1 MPDQN
6 LTKRRP
12 KTQTGKTGEPDLVP
26 ACSVG
31 RSLEIFSD
39 IWTFIVIR
47 EAFYQTRRFQDFHDR
62 LGIPKATLTKR
73 LSKLVEENIFK
84 KTSYSSKP
92 QRFEYRLTKKGVD
105 LYPIMLAMM
114 NWGNKYLFDTA
125 KPLPI
130 QLTHKTCGNPVLPII
145 ACSHCK
151 QSLDARDVTTRP
163 GPGAG
168 FVTAPKRKRSRRPSA
183 STRPGH
189 GRLCSVAGTLELIGD
204 RWSFLVLREAFFGI
218 RRFDEMRTRLNL
230 ATNILSDR
238 LKRLTD
244 AGIFNRQEYQTK
256 PVRYEYR
263 LTDKGRDLYPS
274 LAVMFRWG
282 DTWLDDGKGAPLITT
297 HTLCDHPFYPVVI
310 CNACQQELHAWDMSY
325 VET

>member
-1 MPDQN
+1 MSKQTLN
-6 LTKRRP
+6 TNRP
-12 KTQTGKTGEPDLVP
+12 KTPAIPAKKPEMVP

-47 EAFYQTRRFQDFHDR
+47 EAFFKTRRFQDFHNR
-62 LGIPKATLTKR
+62 LGIPKATLTER
-73 LSKLVEENIFK
+73 LNRLVAERIFK
-84 KTSYSSKP
+84 KTVYSNKP
-92 QRFEYRLTKKGVD
+92 LRFEYRLTKKGVD

-114 NWGNKYLFDTA
+114 NWGDKYLRDTTR
-125 KPLPI
+125 PLPVE
-130 QLTHKTCGNPVLPII
+130 LTHKTCGQPAVPIV

-151 QSLDARDVTTRP
+151 QSLDVRDVTTRP

-168 FVTAPKRKRSRRPSA
+168 FVTAIKHKRSRRPSTN
-183 STRPGH
+183 TRPGH

-230 ATNILSDR
+230 APNILSDR
-238 LKRLTD
+238 LKRLIG
-244 AGIFNRQEYQTK
+244 AGIFNRIKYQTK
-256 PVRYEYR
+256 PTRYEYR

-274 LAVMFRWG
+274 LAITFRWG
-282 DTWLDDGKGAPLITT
+282 DTWLDEGKGPPP
-297 HTLCDHPFYPVVI
+297 DHHP
-310 CNACQQELHAWDMSY
+310 HAL
-325 VET
+325 